1 MLKSPADQQ
10 NCGVTESELI
20 SLRSPAPPHYLSEWR
35 RKKPTLD
42 IALCVIEFALFLQS

>member
-1 MLKSPADQQ
+1 MLKPPVVQQ
-10 NCGVTESELI
+10 NCGATESELI

-35 RKKPTLD
+35 REKPTVD